1 MCIYFKLIGTEHT
14 GPLFPCMYQLF
25 GLGSYR
31 IKTERKKERKN
42 YLAIRIQNKIPIN
55 LML

>member
-1 MCIYFKLIGTEHT
+1 MCIYFKPIGTEHT

-31 IKTERKKERKN
+31 IKKRKKKKKN
-42 YLAIRIQNKIPIN
+42 YLAIRIQSKIPIN

>member
-14 GPLFPCMYQLF
+14 GPLFPCMYWLF

-31 IKTERKKERKN
+31 IRKMN
-42 YLAIRIQNKIPIN
+42 YLVIKIQSKIPIN

>member
-1 MCIYFKLIGTEHT
+1 MCIYFKPIGTEHT

-31 IKTERKKERKN
+31 IKKRKKKKRKN
-42 YLAIRIQNKIPIN
+42 YLAIGIQSKIPIN

>member
-31 IKTERKKERKN
+31 IKTERKKKKERITWPLEFRVK
-42 YLAIRIQNKIPIN
+42 YP
-55 LML
+55 

>member
-1 MCIYFKLIGTEHT
+1 MCIYFKPIGTEHT

-31 IKTERKKERKN
+31 IKKRKKKKK
-42 YLAIRIQNKIPIN
+42 RITWPLEFRVKYP
-55 LML
+55 

>member
-31 IKTERKKERKN
+31 IKTERKKKRKN
-42 YLAIRIQNKIPIN
+42 YLAIRIQSKIPIN

>member
-14 GPLFPCMYQLF
+14 GPLFPCMYRLF

-31 IKTERKKERKN
+31 ITKMN
-42 YLAIRIQNKIPIN
+42 YLATRIQSKIPIN